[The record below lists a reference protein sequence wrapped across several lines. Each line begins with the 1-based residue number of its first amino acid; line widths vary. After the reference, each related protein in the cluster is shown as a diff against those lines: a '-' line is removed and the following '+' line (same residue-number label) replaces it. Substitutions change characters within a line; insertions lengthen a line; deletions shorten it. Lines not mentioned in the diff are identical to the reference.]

1 MMFYKIKFLLLQK
14 SISATGAYG
23 RNWFDFFGRLPAVA
37 LCATGLMYVNE
48 LAPLDFRND
57 AQEDFKITLRK
68 IKFLEIVM
76 LSLRVLLHCRPS

>member
-1 MMFYKIKFLLLQK
+1 MCKNFSSLQK

-48 LAPLDFRND
+48 LAPLEFRND
-57 AQEDFKITLRK
+57 AQGRILKSHSK
-68 IKFLEIVM
+68 K
-76 LSLRVLLHCRPS
+76 SSS